1 MKADLEVTIS
11 NNSKLIEKATAEQIE
26 RALEL
31 CGTEAEGFA
40 KEQCPVDT
48 GRLRNSISHTVVVE
62 EKTAYIGTNVEYAP
76 FVEYRDIAH
85 KTGNAHFL
93 RNAVSDHTPRYKE
106 LIKMVL
112 KGGTEE

>member
-1 MKADLEVTIS
+1 MKADLTVNIMS
-11 NNSKLIEKATAEQIE
+11 NSKLVEQATNEQIA

-48 GRLRNSISHTVVVE
+48 GRLRNSITHSVVAD
-62 EKTAYIGTNVEYAP
+62 EKTVYIGTNVEYAP
-76 FVEYRDIAH
+76 PVEFRDIEH

-93 RNAVSDHTPRYKE
+93 RNSVSDHTKRYKE

-112 KGGTEE
+112 KGGSNE